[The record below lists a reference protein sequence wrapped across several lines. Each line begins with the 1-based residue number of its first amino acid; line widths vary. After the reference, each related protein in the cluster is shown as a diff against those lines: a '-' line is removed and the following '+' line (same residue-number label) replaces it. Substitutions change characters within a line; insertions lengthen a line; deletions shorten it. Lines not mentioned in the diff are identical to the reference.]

1 MLAMGAALALLAC
14 NPPGATTASHQPASL
29 SRSDAEQLMLRADDL
44 RRLAFEFPG
53 PTTLSDAFGG
63 PALVRLQAQS
73 QSFGRRGIREEE
85 RSSSRDIVFWDP
97 IANEGVLQVVATRR
111 LVTRDQPNPPWSA
124 TVRQWWSRLQ
134 IVEGTWKVVE
144 QEDLPPDRWRH

>member
-1 MLAMGAALALLAC
+1 M
-14 NPPGATTASHQPASL
+14 
-29 SRSDAEQLMLRADDL
+29 
-44 RRLAFEFPG
+44 RL
-53 PTTLSDAFGG
+53 GG